1 MDELSEEQQL
11 TVARARKVQQFL
23 SQSFHVAEKFTG
35 NPGAYV
41 RVSDT
46 VRSFAEIVDGKCDDI
61 PEQYFRYAGT
71 IDDVRER
78 ANKDKQAK
86 G

>member
-1 MDELSEEQQL
+1 
-11 TVARARKVQQFL
+11 
-23 SQSFHVAEKFTG
+23 
-35 NPGAYV
+35 V

-71 IDDVRER
+71 IDDVRAR
-78 ANKDKQAK
+78 ANKDRRAK